1 MKLNKVKA
9 VLISMAGM
17 AVLGTMTTVGRK
29 AAEAVPASEEAAVA
43 DGLVAGVSS
52 ISKAALAEYEQAGIV
67 KNDLEKTRAAADE
80 EEGQEDTEQENQE
93 TEEQKIEEL
102 KIDELNIEEQSHT
115 EDDREEQSVTEAIQE
130 PELVIATVDN
140 YVNIRDHAG
149 MDGEVIGKLYD
160 HSVGTLLEETEDGW
174 YRISSGSVD
183 GYVKA
188 EYVLRGEEGQA
199 LADEVGKRLATV
211 TTVTLKVRMEP
222 GTDAKV
228 LGLVPLGDTL
238 AVSEEVDGWVKVSV
252 EEGEGYVSTEYVD
265 VYTENVHAESKE
277 EEEERLAQ
285 EEAERRQAAESA
297 AREIARQR
305 AAEEEQKRQAAEAE
319 RQRQAANSRS
329 LAGSS
334 DHAQASGTQTK
345 AASSAS
351 GGQSQ
356 TQASQPAKTPAK
368 QPEPAASTSSAGASL
383 GSSIASYGLQFVG
396 NPYVY
401 GGTSLTNGTDCSGFV
416 QSVYAHFG
424 ISLPRTSGEQ
434 GRCGSAVAGIE
445 NALPGDLIWYSGH
458 IGIYIGNGQIVHASN
473 PSSGIKVSSATYRS
487 ILSIRRIV

>member
-9 VLISMAGM
+9 VLIGMAGV
-17 AVLGTMTTVGRK
+17 AALGTMTTIEKK
-29 AAEAVPASEEAAVA
+29 ATEAVPASEEGTAVIA
-43 DGLVAGVSS
+43 DAGLVAGVSS
-52 ISKAALAEYEQAGIV
+52 ITKDTLAEYEQAEIV
-67 KNDLEKTRAAADE
+67 KNDLEKTRAAADRE
-80 EEGQEDTEQENQE
+80 EVQKDNEQENQE
-93 TEEQKIEEL
+93 IEEQK
-102 KIDELNIEEQSHT
+102 IEEQSHT
-115 EDDREEQSVTEAIQE
+115 EDDREEKEEQSETEIGQE

-140 YVNIRDHAG
+140 YVNIRDRAD
-149 MDGEVIGKLYD
+149 MEGEVIGKLYD
-160 HSVGTLLEETEDGW
+160 HSVGTLIEETEDGW

-211 TTVTLKVRMEP
+211 TTVTLKVRMDP

-238 AVSEEVDGWVKVSV
+238 TVSEEVDGWVKVSV

-265 VYTENVHAESKE
+265 VYTENVHAESKA
-277 EEEERLAQ
+277 EEEERLAK
-285 EEAERRQAAESA
+285 EEAERRQAAEAA
-297 AREIARQR
+297 AREIARRQ
-305 AAEEEQKRQAAEAE
+305 AAEEAQKRQAAEAE
-319 RQRQAANSRS
+319 RQRQAASSRS
-329 LAGSS
+329 
-334 DHAQASGTQTK
+334 ASADTDQSRVSGGQTS
-345 AASSAS
+345 AATSAS
-351 GGQSQ
+351 GGQSR
-356 TQASQPAKTPAK
+356 TQASQPAQTPAK
-368 QPEPAASTSSAGASL
+368 QPDPAENTSSAGSNL

-416 QSVYAHFG
+416 QSVYGHFG

-445 NALPGDLIWYSGH
+445 NAQPGDLVWYSGH

>member
-1 MKLNKVKA
+1 MKLNKIKA

-17 AVLGTMTTVGRK
+17 AVLGTLTTTGRK
-29 AAEAVPASEEAAVA
+29 AAEAVPASEEAAAVTTE
-43 DGLVAGVSS
+43 DGLVAGVASVT
-52 ISKAALAEYEQAGIV
+52 KGAFAEYEQAKIV
-67 KNDLEKTRAAADE
+67 KNDLEKTRASADE
-80 EEGQEDTEQENQE
+80 KENVQKDDVQEEPEEKQE
-93 TEEQKIEEL
+93 IEERPHA
-102 KIDELNIEEQSHT
+102 EG
-115 EDDREEQSVTEAIQE
+115 DREEKEAQSENEAGQE

-140 YVNIRDHAG
+140 YVNIRDRAG

-160 HSVGTLLEETEDGW
+160 HAVGTLLEETDNGW

-222 GTDAKV
+222 GMDAKV

-238 AVSEEVDGWVKVSV
+238 AVREEVTGWVKVSV

-265 VYTENVHAESKE
+265 VYTENVQAESKE
-277 EEEERLAQ
+277 EEEARLAK
-285 EEAERRQAAESA
+285 EEAERRQAAEAA
-297 AREIARQR
+297 AREITRRQ
-305 AAEEEQKRQAAEAE
+305 AAGEEQKRQETEAE
-319 RQRQAANSRS
+319 RQCQA
-329 LAGSS
+329 G
-334 DHAQASGTQTK
+334 
-345 AASSAS
+345 AASSVS
-351 GGQSQ
+351 GGQNQ
-356 TQASQPAKTPAK
+356 TQESQPEQTPEQ
-368 QPEPAASTSSAGASL
+368 QPEPAGSTSSAGSDL

-416 QSVYAHFG
+416 QSVYDHFG

-445 NALPGDLIWYSGH
+445 NAQPGDLVWYSGH

-473 PSSGIKVSSATYRS
+473 PSSGIKVSSAAYRS
-487 ILSIRRIV
+487 ILSVRRIV